1 MMMKGPFR
9 EFIPVDAEVQIRL
22 PSNIKVTGMKLLLR
36 GQVISHKI
44 EGGIV
49 SISIP
54 KIEDHEIVG
63 IDLG

>member
-1 MMMKGPFR
+1 
-9 EFIPVDAEVQIRL
+9 
-22 PSNIKVTGMKLLLR
+22 MKLLLR

-63 IDLG
+63 IDLA